1 MPDLASLLADTAARH
16 PDRPAVV
23 LDDRV
28 LGYAELD
35 AFAARAAGLLHATG
49 VRAGTGWRSS
59 HRTSRRCRSRT
70 TGSCA
75 PEPRSSR

>member
-1 MPDLASLLADTAARH
+1 M
-16 PDRPAVV
+16 V

-49 VRAGTGWRSS
+49 VRAGDRVALIAPNVPQMPIAYYGILRAGAAVVPLNPLLTPP
-59 HRTSRRCRSRT
+59 
-70 TGSCA
+70 GS
-75 PEPRSSR
+75 